1 MSYIIVLDAGHGGI
15 INGVYQT
22 AGKRSPI
29 WEDGSVYYEGVGN
42 REIVKKLT
50 ERLEADGIE
59 VYNSNPTNYDIP
71 LGTRAKNI
79 NAQIRANKDKKYIG
93 VSVHSNGFSK
103 ESAKGWSVYTYN
115 KASID
120 SHKLANLSAESMTK
134 EFPDRRLR
142 GKKSANFYILKNTI
156 CPFVLTENF
165 FHTNRYECQNILMTE
180 EGQNKIVN
188 LHYNFITEFIK

>member
-1 MSYIIVLDAGHGGI
+1 MSYVIILDAGHGGL

-22 AGKRSPI
+22 KGKRSPV
-29 WEDGSVYYEGVGN
+29 WDDGSVYYEGVGN

-71 LGTRAKNI
+71 LGTRVKNI
-79 NAQIRANKDKKYIG
+79 NAEIRANKDKKYIG

-103 ESAKGWSVYTYN
+103 ESAHGWSVYTYTN
-115 KASID
+115 GSLD
-120 SHKLANLSAESMTK
+120 SHKLANLSTEAMK
-134 EFPDRRLR
+134 LEFPDRRLR

-156 CPFVLTENF
+156 CPFILTENF
-165 FHTNRYECQNILMTE
+165 FHTNRDECKNILMTE

-188 LHYNFITEFIK
+188 LHYKFITEFIK

>member
-1 MSYIIVLDAGHGGI
+1 MSYVIILDAGHGGV

-22 AGKRSPI
+22 AGKRSPV

-42 REIVKKLT
+42 REIVRKLT
-50 ERLEADGIE
+50 ERLEADGLE
-59 VYNSNPTNYDIP
+59 VFNSNPTDYDIP
-71 LGTRAKNI
+71 LGTRVNNI
-79 NAQIRANKDKKYIG
+79 NAEVRANKNKKYIG

-103 ESAKGWSVYTYN
+103 ESAHGWSVYTYN
-115 KASID
+115 KASLD
-120 SHKLANLSAESMTK
+120 SHKLANLSAEAMMK

-156 CPFVLTENF
+156 CPFILTENF